1 MVKNFR
7 IMLIALVV
15 ACVFV
20 QTSFAQEEMQY
31 RKVKVENA
39 ACEMGILYKGTAD
52 GMDIGVSAVATG
64 KGADFRKWK
73 VTKIKLKIG
82 GERIKPDVSGKFFVR
97 EESFMRVPAAVLFAI
112 IGATYEAPDGTSK
125 FAEGVSRV
133 GLALGLGLLVLQAK
147 GDIPGER
154 CIFRLKKEIADRITY
169 GKDAIEVTIENPETH
184 QTRDIAIGITKPP
197 VKAGAEPEYDKM
209 SREELG
215 RLVDGLG
222 SKVAALER
230 RQSDYKYGQD
240 PQYDE
245 LQAKIDGLRTEQG
258 KVFKIWAE
266 KE

>member
-1 MVKNFR
+1 MRKR
-7 IMLIALVV
+7 IRTVAATIIFTHLIAVT
-15 ACVFV
+15 AW
-20 QTSFAQEEMQY
+20 ADEEMQY

-39 ACEMGILYKGTAD
+39 ACELGILYKKTGE

-64 KGADFRKWK
+64 RGAEFRKWK

-82 GERIKPDVSGKFFVR
+82 SERIRPDVSGKFFVR
-97 EESFMRVPAAVLFAI
+97 QESFMRVPAAVLFAI
-112 IGATYEAPDGTSK
+112 IGATYQAPDGTSK
-125 FAEGVSRV
+125 FDENLGRI

-154 CIFRLKKEIADRITY
+154 RIFRLGKETAGRIAY
-169 GKDAIEVTIENPETH
+169 GKDAIEITIENPEKH
-184 QTRDIAIGITKPP
+184 QVRDIAVGITRPP
-197 VKAGAEPEYDKM
+197 AEAEAAPGYDKM
-209 SREELG
+209 TRDELG
-215 RLVDGLG
+215 RLVDELG

-230 RQSDYKYGQD
+230 RQSDYKYGRD

-245 LQAKIDGLRTEQG
+245 IQSKIEGLRTEQG